1 MDGKKCEIT
10 AFLSLVFILLVSFVL
25 GILEIT
31 IIRTS
36 GNLSRLEADRAVFS
50 IFGEYQTKLLKDYHI
65 FALEGSYG
73 TGEFDE
79 DKVISRMH
87 YYGGEAEYEVSKVQ
101 FLTDDEGQSFRE
113 QVLEYMEQRYGVS
126 AVGEFF
132 GMTEEWIEQSIR
144 GEEIKTEENRI
155 MEEYQDIR
163 RKQEEVQNM
172 EEGTDTAGIPEEE
185 NPFTCLEQI
194 EKSGLLSLVLPAE
207 MELSGRMIVPSD
219 QASVRELRSGR
230 GTFPVRQGTDGIEER
245 LLFNEYILKKFTCAA
260 MDKENEND
268 REKGEE
274 KEKSLSYEVEYILS
288 GKSSDKENLESV
300 LTKLFFM
307 RMALNYAS
315 LLGDSARQS
324 EASALAVVLSSLLL
338 MPEAS
343 EAVKQ
348 LILAAWAAGESVVD
362 IRTLLTGRKVPA
374 VKNSENWVLP
384 LSGLFTLGIGSEQV
398 IAEDTSGGISYEGY
412 LRTLLFLKTAD
423 EVTMRALDRI
433 EENLDLEYGMDYFR
447 ADQCITKIGFNSTAR
462 LFGEITYKFPI
473 YFGYQ

>member
-1 MDGKKCEIT
+1 MSGKKCEIT

-31 IIRTS
+31 VIRTS
-36 GNLSRLEADRAVFS
+36 GNLRRLEADRAVFS
-50 IFGEYQTKLLKDYHI
+50 IFGEYQTKLLEDYHI

-79 DKVISRMH
+79 DKVTARMH
-87 YYGGEAEYEVSKVQ
+87 YYGGEAEYEVSKIQ
-101 FLTDDEGQSFRE
+101 YLTDDDGQSFRE

-126 AVGEFF
+126 AVREFS
-132 GMTEEWIEQSIR
+132 GMTEEWKEQSIR

-155 MEEYQDIR
+155 MEEYRDIR
-163 RKQEEVQNM
+163 RKQEGVHNTEK
-172 EEGTDTAGIPEEE
+172 GTDMSGIPEAE
-185 NPFTCLEQI
+185 NPFTCFEQI
-194 EKSGLLSLVLPAE
+194 EKNGLLSLVLPTE

-219 QASVRELRSGR
+219 QVSVRELRSGR
-230 GTFPVRQGTDGIEER
+230 GLFPVRQETDGIEER
-245 LLFNEYILKKFTCAA
+245 LLFNEYILKNFMCAA

-268 REKGEE
+268 REEE
-274 KEKSLSYEVEYILS
+274 KEKSLSYEVEYILA

-300 LTKLFFM
+300 LTKLFFI

-315 LLGDSARQS
+315 LLRDSARQS
-324 EASALAVVLSSLLL
+324 EASALAAVLSVLLL

-374 VKNSENWVLP
+374 VKNPENWVLP

-398 IAEDTSGGISYEGY
+398 IAEDASGGISYEGY
-412 LRTLLFLKTAD
+412 LRTLLFVEKTD
-423 EVTMRALDRI
+423 EVTMRTLDRI

-462 LFGEITYKFPI
+462 LFGEITYNFPI
-473 YFGYQ
+473 YFGYE